1 MLHFPLGHTCPIS
14 GQAAPFHDRIMGTA
28 SPQAAFI
35 HFCDVFRLHLALRT
49 THSPYG
55 FALSGCSV
63 DKIQRLRPYQSVR
76 IEYIIYHSTLQYPP
90 AIFLILRKFDP
101 FPNRIHILCVGWAH
115 YSGHQG
121 SPGIIPAPAARGIVR
136 IVLSHV
142 FYRPVERF
150 SPEDLIQISGK
161 IQAIPALQSVQ
172 FGS

>member
-1 MLHFPLGHTCPIS
+1 VLHFPLGHTCPIS

-90 AIFLILRKFDP
+90 AIFLRKFDP
-101 FPNRIHILCVGWAH
+101 LPNRIHILCVGGPIIRGWDRPHSAFSCILSSCRAFLPGRF
-115 YSGHQG
+115 YPDFRQNPGHTG
-121 SPGIIPAPAARGIVR
+121 ASICSVRLLISLPAVPEPPA
-136 IVLSHV
+136 
-142 FYRPVERF
+142 
-150 SPEDLIQISGK
+150 
-161 IQAIPALQSVQ
+161 
-172 FGS
+172 

>member
-101 FPNRIHILCVGWAH
+101 FPDRIHILCVGWAH
-115 YSGHQG
+115 YTGLPLPDQAFVLLTCRKIKTS
-121 SPGIIPAPAARGIVR
+121 RGPLQI
-136 IVLSHV
+136 
-142 FYRPVERF
+142 RPRGF
-150 SPEDLIQISGK
+150 
-161 IQAIPALQSVQ
+161 
-172 FGS
+172 